1 MTRAGHGAGCR
12 RRRYVL
18 ARLLVGGALVASVFA
33 VAPAGAQ
40 AAPDLTW
47 TEAISP
53 PSDGFLNPGDTFD
66 DTITVINGPG
76 EATNVD
82 VIDLVVG
89 PLIFVGSVSG
99 CVQQDPGLVVCP
111 TVLSM
116 PANTSQS
123 FRFTLQLDP
132 AYTGDG
138 SDLSVNANVVADT
151 PVPTPPVPTTLP
163 PVGPAIADLS
173 WTKTVTPPPAGRVSP
188 GDDFAYT
195 VTVTNHGPSRA
206 SNVVVS
212 DPLPNH
218 LTFVSSSSGCTAG
231 VTCPA
236 IASLTPGLSK
246 SFSFTVRL
254 DPAYRGDGSDLSNR
268 AVVTSSTKP
277 VVPDPTPPPAPTPPP
292 PLVVPEPPG
301 PPPST
306 VPPPPPST
314 VAPPPP
320 PSSGLKFVAVDPVR
334 ILDTR
339 DGTGGASARQVAAG
353 GELTFPVTG
362 GVVPAGAK
370 AVALNVTTTLVD
382 GPGYATVWPAG
393 APMPPTSNVN
403 VSVAGETA
411 ANAAVVPIGAAG
423 EVSLYTFE
431 AAHLVVDLTG
441 YWIEPSSST
450 DGRFFPVPVA
460 TRVLDTRTGTGG
472 KSTPFAA
479 GERYD
484 VAVTGSVVPADAT
497 AVAAT
502 VTYTRPTAAG
512 YLTVWPAGSPQ
523 PAVSTANPNGPG
535 DIRSNLAL
543 VKIGAS
549 GKVSVFSYQS
559 TDVVIDVVGYV
570 GAATSSHGL
579 FTPVPPR
586 RMEDSRRSGAAFGR
600 LGAGQTATLS
610 FDSVVPPE
618 ATTVLTNV
626 TATDTVAGGFLTASA
641 AGVPRPLASSV
652 NWAGPD
658 QSRSALTGAGLG
670 GGRAVQYFAASETDV
685 VVDLAGWFT

>member
-1 MTRAGHGAGCR
+1 MARC
-12 RRRYVL
+12 L
-18 ARLLVGGALVASVFA
+18 AGGALVLSVFA
-33 VAPAGAQ
+33 AAPAGAQ
-40 AAPDLTW
+40 TAPDLTW
-47 TEAISP
+47 TETIST

-66 DTITVINGPG
+66 DTVTVVNGPA

-89 PLIFVGSVSG
+89 PLLFVGSTSG
-99 CVQQDPGLVVCP
+99 CFEQDPGLVVCP
-111 TVLSM
+111 TIPSM

-123 FRFTLQLDP
+123 LTFTLRLDP
-132 AYTGDG
+132 GYTGNG
-138 SDLSVNANVVADT
+138 SDLSVNANVLADT
-151 PVPTPPVPTTLP
+151 PVPTPPAPTTLP
-163 PVGPAIADLS
+163 RLGPPIADLS
-173 WTKTVTPPPAGRVSP
+173 WTKTAIPPPAGTIGP
-188 GDDFAYT
+188 GDSFAYRI
-195 VTVTNHGPSRA
+195 TVTNHGPSTA

-212 DPLPNH
+212 DALPKA
-218 LTFVSSSSGCTAG
+218 LTFVSSSSGCTSG

-236 IASLTPGLSK
+236 IGSLAPGQSP

-254 DPAYRGDGSDLSNR
+254 DPGYRGDGSDLSNR
-268 AVVTSSTKP
+268 AVVSSSTGP

-292 PLVVPEPPG
+292 PLVLPEVPG

-306 VPPPPPST
+306 APPPPPST
-314 VAPPPP
+314 APPTAAP
-320 PSSGLKFVAVDPVR
+320 PSSPSEGLKFVAVDPVR

-339 DGTGGASARQVAAG
+339 DGTGGVATGQVSAG

-370 AVALNVTTTLVD
+370 AVALNVTATLVG

-393 APMPPTSNVN
+393 APRPPTSNVN
-403 VSVAGETA
+403 VSVDGETA
-411 ANAAVVPIGAAG
+411 ANAAVVPVGAAG

-441 YWIEPSSST
+441 YWIEPGSTT
-450 DGRFFPVPVA
+450 DGRFFPIPA
-460 TRVLDTRTGTGG
+460 PTRVLDTRTGTGG
-472 KSTPFAA
+472 KPTPFVA

-484 VAVTGSVVPADAT
+484 VAVTRSGVPVDAT
-497 AVAAT
+497 AVAVT
-502 VTYTRPTAAG
+502 VTYTGPTAAG
-512 YLTVWPAGSPQ
+512 YLTLWPAGGVQ

-543 VKIGAS
+543 VKIGAG
-549 GKVSVFSYQS
+549 GKVSVFSYQP

-570 GAATSSHGL
+570 GTGTGSHGL

-586 RMEDSRRSGAAFGR
+586 RVEDSRHPGAPFGR
-600 LGAGQTATLS
+600 IGAGQTATLS

-618 ATTVLTNV
+618 ATTVLVNV
-626 TATDTVAGGFLTASA
+626 TATDTMAGGFLTAYAS
-641 AGVPRPLASSV
+641 GVLRPLASSV

-658 QSRSALTGAGLG
+658 QSRAAVTGAGLG
-670 GGRAVQYFAASETDV
+670 AGRAVQYFAETETDV
-685 VVDLAGWFT
+685 VVDLAGWFA